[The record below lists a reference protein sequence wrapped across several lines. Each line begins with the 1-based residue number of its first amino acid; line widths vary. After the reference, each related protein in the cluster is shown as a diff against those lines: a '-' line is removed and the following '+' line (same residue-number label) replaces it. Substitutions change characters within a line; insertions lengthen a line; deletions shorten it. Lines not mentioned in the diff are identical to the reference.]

1 MGLNHIKQ
9 LKTHP
14 AFALLGGVD
23 PDPGKRERAS
33 QELGISVFDSVQAV
47 PGAFQAV
54 AVATPTTT
62 HFAVAAELIRKA
74 RHVFLEKPA
83 CESNRQAQ
91 QLEELARE
99 ADVVVQVGHVE
110 RFNPAFRAAQA
121 ALPLQP
127 MFVESHRLA
136 PFTPRGADVSVVLD
150 LMIHDLDII
159 LHTIKADVKSVQAN
173 GVSVISS
180 TPDIANARLV
190 FHNGAVANLT
200 ASRMSMKTMRKMRFF
215 QRNAYVTVDFA
226 DRKTEIIEVGDYDPA
241 NTQAL
246 VLEHEGRKKQFS
258 PRELPVLPSNA
269 LFDQYTS
276 FAHAIEHRTEAAVS
290 LFDAQRVLDVAE
302 QIIERMA
309 SVRV

>member
-1 MGLNHIKQ
+1 MGLNHVKQ

-14 AFALLGGVD
+14 GFELVGGVD
-23 PDPGKRERAS
+23 PDPVKRERAS
-33 QELGISVFDSVQAV
+33 QELGISVFDSVQAIQV
-47 PGAFQAV
+47 PVQAV

-62 HFAVAAELIRKA
+62 HFSVAADMIRKA

-83 CESNRQAQ
+83 CESTRQAQ

-110 RFNPAFRAAQA
+110 RFNPAFRAAEQA
-121 ALPLQP
+121 LTLQP

-200 ASRMSMKTMRKMRFF
+200 ASRMSMKTMRKIRFF

-226 DRKTEIIEVGDYDPA
+226 DRKAEIIEVQDYNPA
-241 NTQAL
+241 DTQTL
-246 VLEHEGRKKQFS
+246 ILEHEGRKKQFS
-258 PRELPVLPSNA
+258 AREIPVQPSNA
-269 LFDQYTS
+269 LFDQYTA
-276 FAHAIEHRTEAAVS
+276 FASAIEQRTEAVVS

-309 SVRV
+309 SMRV